1 MAVSR
6 SLRRLLHI
14 RDIEEEQSRQA
25 LEFALGEVNR
35 LEGARTLMVEREHR
49 GRRLIESSARTDQLA
64 DRIAGIEET
73 RSASLH
79 AAAIGPRIEAGKE
92 QVLARRQEFLI
103 KRVERR
109 QAETLIQETE
119 AREAVE
125 AGRHGQQSLDDWY
138 NARRFGKRANTGL
151 PGPAKEDASAQAPST
166 SESPAKTESGGVD
179 QR

>member
-35 LEGARTLMVEREHR
+35 LEGARTLMAEREQQ
-49 GRRLIESSARTDQLA
+49 GRRLIESSVRTGQLL
-64 DRIAGIEET
+64 DRMVGIEEA
-73 RSASLH
+73 RFASLH
-79 AAAIGPRIEAGKE
+79 AAALGLRIEAGKE

-109 QAETLIQETE
+109 QAETLIQEIE
-119 AREAVE
+119 AQEAIE

-138 NARRFGKRANTGL
+138 NARLYGKRTQTGP
-151 PGPAKEDASAQAPST
+151 PGPAKKDASPQASST
-166 SESPAKTESGGVD
+166 SASPDRKKIRGAE
-179 QR
+179 